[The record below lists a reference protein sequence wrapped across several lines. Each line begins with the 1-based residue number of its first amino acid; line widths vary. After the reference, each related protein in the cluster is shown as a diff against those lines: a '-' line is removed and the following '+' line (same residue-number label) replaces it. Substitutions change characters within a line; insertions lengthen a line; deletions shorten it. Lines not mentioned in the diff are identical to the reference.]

1 MRRLTLLMT
10 MIALPLSALGQE
22 LPVSAVVMSSG
33 GLMQVER
40 RGELPADGVARFRV
54 PLSAVDDVLKSLVV
68 RDPAG
73 RVESVRLPAAD
84 LAGEAFRGLPLR
96 PADFASRATLLNA
109 LRGQAVEAKGV
120 QGRIAEAAEVEG
132 GLRLALLTPTGLA
145 SVVLGE
151 GEEAKLQDA
160 GLAARIARAAEA
172 LATAQRDEE
181 RLVEVVL
188 RGERAREVSLT
199 SLVSAPVWKPS
210 WRLVLP
216 QAGGAG
222 EARLQG
228 WAVVENLSGADW
240 NGVRLTLVSGAAAGL
255 RQSLYTP
262 VEVPREEL
270 PLRLAEQLGVTA
282 DTGARPPPPPMPVMP
297 APAAPAPAA
306 ELQRGR
312 ARAADLAQAPIAAAA
327 AAALAEASPGRI
339 TYTLP
344 EPVTLPAG
352 STANLPFLDAGL
364 PAERVWWVQDRQA
377 RHPLQAALLSN
388 RGGQTLPDG
397 IVTVFGGDGNWLG
410 DAELRALPPGE
421 ERLVGFGR
429 DRDVEI
435 SSAES
440 SETRIRAVA
449 LRPGRVTL
457 QTVRREEVAFTI
469 DPRGAR
475 GRLLIDLPRRSGA
488 EPRFEVAAEGAFG
501 LRHSVALNGQRTEL
515 RLPFE
520 REVQQSVPL
529 WDPGLGDPLLLEWR
543 RLEQQPSVRR
553 LPGGPGTLE
562 TLREMLQR
570 LPPEAEGREAFA
582 ALVEQMT
589 EARRLL
595 EAFETEWRAHAAA
608 EAALGRARA
617 AVEDRSGA
625 AREEARQALN
635 RASQAVERAGARAD
649 AAWAAWQGA
658 VRGILAASA
667 G

>member
-1 MRRLTLLMT
+1 MRRLMLLTTL
-10 MIALPLSALGQE
+10 IALPFSAFGQE

-96 PADFASRATLLNA
+96 PADFASRAALLNA

-132 GLRLALLTPTGLA
+132 GLRLALVTPTGLV

-151 GEEAKLQDA
+151 GEEARLQDA
-160 GLAARIARAAEA
+160 GLAARIARAAAA
-172 LATAQRDEE
+172 LATAQSNEE

-216 QAGGAG
+216 QAGGAA

-240 NGVRLTLVSGAAAGL
+240 ERVRLTLVSGAAAGL
-255 RQSLYTP
+255 RQPLYAP

-282 DTGARPPPPPMPVMP
+282 DTGARPPPPMPVMP

-312 ARAADLAQAPIAAAA
+312 ARSADLAQAPIAAAA
-327 AAALAEASPGRI
+327 AAAQAEATPGRI

-352 STANLPFLDAGL
+352 STANLPFLDAAI

-377 RHPLQAALLSN
+377 RHPLQAALLAN
-388 RGGQTLPDG
+388 RSAQTLPDG
-397 IVTVFGGDGNWLG
+397 IVTVFGDDGHWLG
-410 DAELRALPPGE
+410 DAELRALPPGG
-421 ERLVGFGR
+421 ERLLGFGR

-435 SSAES
+435 SSAEHN
-440 SETRIRAVA
+440 ETRIRAVA

-457 QTVRREEVAFTI
+457 QTVRREEVAFAI
-469 DPRGAR
+469 DPRGAS
-475 GRLLIDLPRRSGA
+475 GRLLIDLPRRGGA
-488 EPRFEVAAEGAFG
+488 EPRFAVAAEGTFG
-501 LRHSVALNGQRTEL
+501 LRHSVALNGQKTEL

-543 RLEQQPSVRR
+543 RLEQLPSVRR

-562 TLREMLQR
+562 TLRELLQR

-582 ALVEQMT
+582 ALVEQMA

-595 EAFETEWRAHAAA
+595 DAFETEWRAHAAA

-649 AAWAAWQGA
+649 AAWSAWQGT